1 MMEEIVVYTL
11 DEFKRLKLS
20 GASIGFMMQCTT
32 LISLCIKDL
41 PRKFER
47 CSTINYVKKNRAATL
62 GAALTSLFLLSS
74 SSLSWSFPNE
84 AQTLLSAPVKSSTLS
99 TCVAT

>member
-32 LISLCIKDL
+32 LISLRIKDL

-47 CSTINYVKKNRAATL
+47 CSTINCVKKKPSGNIGGSL
-62 GAALTSLFLLSS
+62 NVALPIVFVIVVMEL
-74 SSLSWSFPNE
+74 P
-84 AQTLLSAPVKSSTLS
+84 
-99 TCVAT
+99 

>member
-1 MMEEIVVYTL
+1 MEEIVVYTL

-32 LISLCIKDL
+32 LISLRIKDL

-47 CSTINYVKKNRAATL
+47 CSTITCVKKTEWQHW
-62 GAALTSLFLLSS
+62 GQ
-74 SSLSWSFPNE
+74 P
-84 AQTLLSAPVKSSTLS
+84 
-99 TCVAT
+99 

>member
-32 LISLCIKDL
+32 LIREASPRGRRTVGYGARKPLSHARRHKDG
-41 PRKFER
+41 E
-47 CSTINYVKKNRAATL
+47 Y
-62 GAALTSLFLLSS
+62 G
-74 SSLSWSFPNE
+74 
-84 AQTLLSAPVKSSTLS
+84 
-99 TCVAT
+99 